1 MRGRMV
7 SRKYFASATCR
18 GCEVDPDARD
28 AVGSET
34 GSRRRA
40 ERIWLTV
47 SELMRSRLASE
58 ASESESTALSVGPGG
73 DVWVLKRELL
83 DSACE
88 VREGR
93 NKDRK

>member
-7 SRKYFASATCR
+7 SRKYFASAACR

-40 ERIWLTV
+40 ERIWSTV
-47 SELMRSRLASE
+47 LELMRSRLVSE
-58 ASESESTALSVGPGG
+58 ASESESTVLLIDAGLE
-73 DVWVLKRELL
+73 VWVLRRELL

-93 NKDRK
+93 DKDRK